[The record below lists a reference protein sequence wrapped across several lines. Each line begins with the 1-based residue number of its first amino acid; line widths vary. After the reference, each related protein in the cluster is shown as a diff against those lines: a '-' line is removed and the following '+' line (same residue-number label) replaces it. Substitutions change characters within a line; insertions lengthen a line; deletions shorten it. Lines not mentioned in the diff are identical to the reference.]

1 MSLYELPA
9 AKFMSISVAC
19 LPRRIKEPEAL
30 FPTVALV
37 LSTRR
42 CSLGTTFRV
51 PIASY
56 WLSLRDCGAF
66 CTDCSTRGTTLLFLP
81 NLIPLLAVR
90 LFLWFRDCPTAVGLG
105 GFWATDKL
113 CDAAGWLLE
122 CRKPGSGTRGLGA
135 NDWPSLFSPAE
146 SLNSAFA

>member
-19 LPRRIKEPEAL
+19 LPRRIKDPETL

-42 CSLGTTFRV
+42 CSLGITFRV
-51 PIASY
+51 PMASY

-66 CTDCSTRGTTLLFLP
+66 CTDYSTRGTTLLFLP

-90 LFLWFRDCPTAVGLG
+90 LFFWFRDWPTALGLG
-105 GFWATDKL
+105 GFWATDIL
-113 CDAAGWLLE
+113 YEAAGWLLE
-122 CRKPGSGTRGLGA
+122 YLKAWSGTRGLGT
-135 NDWPSLFSPAE
+135 NDWPSLFSPTE
-146 SLNSAFA
+146 SLKSALA